1 MALKLNFKLPE
12 KLFLKD
18 PQESKYGRRLLSN
31 AIELIDELGFE
42 AFTFK
47 KLGKKMESS
56 EVSVYRYFENKHLLL
71 LYLNCWYCEWVTYVL
86 EIRTLNV
93 QDAQEKLN
101 RAIHCMIH
109 ANLES
114 ELTDYI
120 NEHQLFQII
129 MKESSKTYHIS
140 DVDKE
145 KKYGLF
151 VPYKDLISKIADII
165 EEVNPTFAY
174 SKTLASTLFEMIN
187 SQIYYAEHLPGLT
200 SLRTK
205 NTLTQLEKM
214 VNHFAFASINYIDEK

>member
-47 KLGKKMESS
+47 KLGTKMESS
-56 EVSVYRYFENKHLLL
+56 EVSIYRYFENKHLLL
-71 LYLNCWYCEWVTYVL
+71 LYLNCWYCEWVAYVL
-86 EIRTLNV
+86 EIRTLNI
-93 QDAQEKLN
+93 QDAGEKLN

-145 KKYGLF
+145 K
-151 VPYKDLISKIADII
+151 
-165 EEVNPTFAY
+165 NMAY
-174 SKTLASTLFEMIN
+174 SSPTEILLQKLPISSKRSTL
-187 SQIYYAEHLPGLT
+187 
-200 SLRTK
+200 SLLILK
-205 NTLTQLEKM
+205 P
-214 VNHFAFASINYIDEK
+214 